1 MNAANAKA
9 EALRARAKE
18 LTASLGALERQIS
31 DMSTRLARRTELQSQ
46 AEKLRRELDSV
57 TDLKQVLRGNALVEY
72 VANQYLEDITRKA
85 GERLMF
91 LTGKRYNLELGVDGF
106 IVRDMELGGAPRA
119 TSTLSGGETFLVSLA
134 LALSLSL
141 HINLRGRPL
150 GFFFL
155 DEGFGTLDDKLLGTV
170 MEALT
175 MLARDNF
182 SIGVISHV
190 NVLKERIPA
199 QLIVSTGPDGSKARV
214 EFN

>member
-1 MNAANAKA
+1 M
-9 EALRARAKE
+9 
-18 LTASLGALERQIS
+18 
-31 DMSTRLARRTELQSQ
+31 
-46 AEKLRRELDSV
+46 
-57 TDLKQVLRGNALVEY
+57 
-72 VANQYLEDITRKA
+72 
-85 GERLMF
+85 
-91 LTGKRYNLELGVDGF
+91 
-106 IVRDMELGGAPRA
+106 
-119 TSTLSGGETFLVSLA
+119 SLA

-190 NVLKERIPA
+190 NALKERIPA